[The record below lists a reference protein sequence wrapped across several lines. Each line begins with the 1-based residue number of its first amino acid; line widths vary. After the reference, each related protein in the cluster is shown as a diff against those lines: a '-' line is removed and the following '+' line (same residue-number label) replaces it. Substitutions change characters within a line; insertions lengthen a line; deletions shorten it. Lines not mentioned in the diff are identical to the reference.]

1 MKYKNNISPISQ
13 YSLWETL
20 LIWAAAAIPMW
31 ILGWGVYP
39 FLSAGLGAVEAAL
52 LRIKLLTGGLIWQFI
67 LSMWILYREEGN
79 LRFETIRRRFWLN
92 HPVSPK
98 TGLTQKSLW
107 WWLVPLIVLVA
118 LLEIGLGEW
127 LEYFWVTLFPFFAQ
141 PAGYDA
147 ATLFTPEMQKQWIG
161 QWSLLGLFATLALF
175 NTCLLYTSRCV

>member
-1 MKYKNNISPISQ
+1 MEYKNNISPISQ
-13 YSLWETL
+13 YSLRETL

-39 FLSAGLGAVEAAL
+39 FLSSGLGAVEAAL

-98 TGLTQKSLW
+98 NGPDAKKPM
-107 WWLVPLIVLVA
+107 VVA
-118 LLEIGLGEW
+118 C
-127 LEYFWVTLFPFFAQ
+127 PFDRF
-141 PAGYDA
+141 GC
-147 ATLFTPEMQKQWIG
+147 
-161 QWSLLGLFATLALF
+161 LA
-175 NTCLLYTSRCV
+175 